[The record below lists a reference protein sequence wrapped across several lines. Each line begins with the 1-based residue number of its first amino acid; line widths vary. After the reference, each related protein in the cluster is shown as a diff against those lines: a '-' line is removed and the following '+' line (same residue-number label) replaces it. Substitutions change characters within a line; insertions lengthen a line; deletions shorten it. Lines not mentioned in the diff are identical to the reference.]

1 MYFKILPITDTKYTD
16 MGMIEITAS
25 FYLEPKDVGYA
36 EYVAEHQWY
45 DEVAKKDVLNPFCN
59 HSIQFDYTVTLEEI
73 LYCFEWALAL
83 THQNYLKKDLC
94 CKADGRP
101 VNLPFDYRK
110 KKKEGA
116 TKSVKVLTR
125 GKVDVL
131 KSIDFAKLDISKD
144 YKVK

>member
-1 MYFKILPITDTKYTD
+1 MYFKILPPTDTKYTN
-16 MGMIEITAS
+16 MGMIEITAA
-25 FYLEPKDVGYA
+25 FYLEPKDVGYD
-36 EYVAEHQWY
+36 EYAAEHLWF
-45 DEVAKKDVLNPFCN
+45 DGETGGFLNPFCN

-83 THQNYLKKDLC
+83 THQNYLKKDLL

-101 VNLPFDYRK
+101 VNLPFDYKKRK
-110 KKKEGA
+110 EEGA
-116 TKSVKVLTR
+116 TDSVKVLTK

-131 KSIDFAKLDISKD
+131 KDINFAKLNFSKG